1 MSVRFIEPCGLPGT
15 SPHQSTFPEAGG
27 TSQPDSR
34 FSSRRRRTARDLPGL
49 PVAVDRHDGKNSGR
63 RDVLA
68 LHEVRRGLE
77 RLAIAESLPGR
88 PPVAL
93 KSASQAIR
101 RP

>member
-1 MSVRFIEPCGLPGT
+1 MLDRFIEPCGLLGT
-15 SPHQSTFPEAGG
+15 SPHQSTFLEAGG

-34 FSSRRRRTARDLPGL
+34 FISRRRRTARDLSGL
-49 PVAVDRHDGKNSGR
+49 PVAVDRHDGKSSRR

-77 RLAIAESLPGR
+77 RLAIPESLPGR

-93 KSASQAIR
+93 MATSARLS
-101 RP
+101 